1 MNVNLN
7 LIWVW
12 KVCLQDKRFRA
23 WWSPGFSSGGVLQV
37 QVGEVW
43 VWEVSWWEPGPSP
56 GCESG
61 AGCCK
66 NSDNFAQQHSTGEHW
81 TQPPWRNG
89 DISSQHHTFTQE
101 PLTTLLRNNFQPH
114 SYTQEPLTTSHFY
127 TITTYNLTLWQRKAS
142 VLHRNHL

>member
-7 LIWVW
+7 LIWVS
-12 KVCLQDKRFRA
+12 KVCLLDKRFRA

-43 VWEVSWWEPGPSP
+43 VWEVSWWEPGPGP

-66 NSDNFAQQHSTGEHW
+66 NLDNFAQQQSTGEHW

-89 DISSQHHTFTQE
+89 DISSQQHTFTQE
-101 PLTTLLRNNFQPH
+101 PH
-114 SYTQEPLTTSHFY
+114 TTSHFY
-127 TITTYNLTLWQRKAS
+127 IGPHTASHFYTGTTFNLTL
-142 VLHRNHL
+142 LHRNHNINLGQCNVMDRKI